1 MNQKELRELRRRFRP
16 DHNNIRTVYGCYV
29 NANKEIVSSFEES
42 VGLLSE
48 SEREKY
54 LALLKKTLS
63 GALGKNL
70 LDISFATRQVVEG
83 EEHKLLS
90 ALRRT
95 ELKDAAL
102 RDAFY
107 RSVIDAL
114 DQDAGNTLILLA
126 CDVYDVP
133 HFGKD
138 GQRDDEPGEQ
148 FRYLVCAVCPVKDGK
163 AALGYVPE
171 DKRFHSAA
179 AGQLVAAPELGFLFP
194 AFDDRAAN
202 IYNALF
208 YTRDLSD
215 DHKAFVDA
223 VFRTEVPLPAG
234 QEKALFGELLS
245 ETFEQ
250 HCPFDLVQAVHEQ
263 LAERLSL
270 HKESKDP
277 ETLTLSGEEL
287 GEILVNSGASE
298 EQAEAFRQRCRESL
312 GEDAVLRPENLSGTA
327 RMEIK
332 TPEVKISVS
341 PQFSHLIE
349 SRVIDGRRYL
359 LISADAGVELNGV
372 PVEIVPEEA
381 QAALTHE

>member
-16 DHNNIRTVYGCYV
+16 EHNNIREIYGCYV
-29 NANKEIVSSFEES
+29 NSAGEIVSSFEES
-42 VGLLSE
+42 MGLLGQN
-48 SEREKY
+48 EREKY

-70 LDISFATRQVVEG
+70 LDVAFETRQVAEG
-83 EEHKLLS
+83 EEHKLLA

-95 ELKDAAL
+95 ELRDAAL
-102 RDAFY
+102 REAFFQ
-107 RSVIDAL
+107 SVIGAL
-114 DQDAGNTLILLA
+114 DRDAGNALILLA

-133 HFGKD
+133 HYGKD
-138 GQRDDEPGEQ
+138 GQRDGEPGEQ
-148 FRYLVCAVCPVKDGK
+148 YRYLVCAVCPVKDGK

-171 DKRFHSAA
+171 EKRFQSAA
-179 AGQLVAAPELGFLFP
+179 AGQLVGAPELGFLYP

-215 DHKAFVDA
+215 DHKAFVEA
-223 VFRTEVPLPAG
+223 VFRADAPLPAG

-245 ETFEQ
+245 ETFAQ
-250 HCPFDLVQAVHEQ
+250 HCPFELVQSVHEQ

-287 GEILVNSGASE
+287 GEILLNSGAQP
-298 EQAEAFRQRCRESL
+298 EQAEAFRRHCRESL
-312 GEDAVLRPENLSGTA
+312 GEDAQLRPGNLSGTS

-332 TPEVKISVS
+332 TPEVKISVA
-341 PQFSHLIE
+341 PQYSHLIE
-349 SRVIDGRRYL
+349 TRVLDGRRYL
-359 LISADAGVELNGV
+359 LIAADAGVELNGV
-372 PVEIVPEEA
+372 PVEISVEGE
-381 QAALTHE
+381 

>member
-16 DHNNIRTVYGCYV
+16 EHNNIREIYGCYV
-29 NANKEIVSSFEES
+29 NGNKEIVSSFEES
-42 VGLLSE
+42 LGLLSQ
-48 SEREKY
+48 SEGEKY

-70 LDISFATRQVVEG
+70 LDISFATKQVLDG

-95 ELKDAAL
+95 ELRDAAL

-114 DQDAGNTLILLA
+114 EQDAGNTLILLA

-133 HFGKD
+133 HYGKD
-138 GQRDDEPGEQ
+138 GRRDDEPGEQ
-148 FRYLVCAVCPVKDGK
+148 YRYLVCAVCPVKDGK
-163 AALGYVPE
+163 VELGYVPE
-171 DKRFHSAA
+171 EKRFHSAA
-179 AGQLVAAPELGFLFP
+179 AGQLVGPPTMGFLFP

-202 IYNALF
+202 IYSALF
-208 YTRDLSD
+208 YTKDLSD
-215 DHKAFVDA
+215 DHAAFVDA
-223 VFRTEVPLPAG
+223 VFRTEVPLSAG

-245 ETFEQ
+245 ETFAQ

-263 LAERLSL
+263 LAERVTL

-277 ETLTLSGEEL
+277 EPLTLSQEEL
-287 GEILVNSGASE
+287 GEILLNSGAQP
-298 EQAEAFRQRCRESL
+298 EQAEAFRQHCKDSL
-312 GEDAVLRPENLSGTA
+312 GEDAALRPGNLGGAA

-332 TPEVKISVS
+332 TPEVKISVA
-341 PQFSHLIE
+341 PQYSHLIE

-359 LISADAGVELNGV
+359 LIAADTGVELNGV
-372 PVEIVPEEA
+372 PVEIDPAE
-381 QAALTHE
+381 